1 MPLILVAF
9 YILLCLFVGFL
20 GRYTRPGPWIIFILS
35 LIFTPFVILL
45 LMDVFGEP
53 SRPQRTS

>member
-45 LMDVFGEP
+45 LMVVLDRKSVV
-53 SRPQRTS
+53 